1 MMVMDH
7 RQNHMD
13 SIRSVLS
20 VVVYPIQYL
29 VNLPRESGDWLSE
42 NLISRQALQEENAS
56 LRAQELLLKFRLQKL
71 EALKAENDRLRQL
84 LDSSSKVK
92 ERVVI
97 AELLS
102 VDMAPFSRRVI
113 LNKGSLDGVEV
124 GQPILDAD
132 GILGQ
137 IITVTPLTSTA
148 MLITDPSHA
157 VPVAVNRNGLRAIAV
172 GSGKP
177 NRLDLSHIPNNADI
191 REGDLLVTSGLG
203 GRFPSGYPVAVVNE
217 IQRSPD
223 RPFAVIHAAPIGNLE
238 SSREVLIAWTANTPV
253 PPNGETT
260 ANEVSAGE
268 TGE

>member
-1 MMVMDH
+1 MMVLDH

-13 SIRSVLS
+13 SIRSILS

-29 VNLPRESGDWLSE
+29 VNLPRESGSWLSE
-42 NLISRQALQEENAS
+42 NLTTRQVLQEENAS

-71 EALKAENDRLRQL
+71 EALEAENDRLRQL
-84 LDSSSKVK
+84 LESSTKVK

-113 LNKGSLDGVEV
+113 LNKGSLDGVQV
-124 GQPILDAD
+124 GQAILDAD

-177 NRLDLSHIPNNADI
+177 NHLELSHIPNNADI
-191 REGDLLVTSGLG
+191 KEGDLLVTSGLG
-203 GRFPSGYPVAVVNE
+203 GRFPSGYPVAVINE
-217 IQRSPD
+217 IRRSPD
-223 RPFAVIHAAPIGNLE
+223 RPFAVIHAEPIGNLE
-238 SSREVLIAWTANTPV
+238 SSREVLIAWTAAAAAPTDEEKAATA
-253 PPNGETT
+253 PPTE
-260 ANEVSAGE
+260 ASE
-268 TGE
+268 

>member
-1 MMVMDH
+1 MMALDH

-13 SIRSVLS
+13 SIRSVLA

-29 VNLPRESGDWLSE
+29 VSLPRESGYWLSE
-42 NLISRQALQEENAS
+42 NLASRQVLLEENAS

-71 EALKAENDRLRQL
+71 EALKAENQRLRQL
-84 LDSSSKVK
+84 LDSSSRVE

-113 LNKGSLDGVEV
+113 LNKGSLDDVQV
-124 GQPILDAD
+124 GQAILDAD

-137 IITVTPLTSTA
+137 IIAVTPLTSIA

-177 NRLDLSHIPNNADI
+177 NRLELSHIPNNADI

-203 GRFPSGYPVAVVNE
+203 GRFPSGYPVAVISE
-217 IQRSPD
+217 IRRSPD
-223 RPFAVIHAAPIGNLE
+223 RSFAAIHAEPIGNLE
-238 SSREVLIAWTANTPV
+238 SSREVLIARTVT
-253 PPNGETT
+253 ETT
-260 ANEVSAGE
+260 ATDDAATTALPPREE
-268 TGE
+268 PR